1 MTEAGDRLP
10 QAGGAPDHGVAKAA
24 PTGATTAEAAPLRA
38 FIVASYVD
46 LFLGQSRKAAWG
58 TLAAATLLA
67 LTWSRATPTVLPWL
81 WLGLV
86 GMVTWWR
93 LTRAEGCIRSAG
105 GADAERRITLLLGC
119 NGLLLMAPLAGFGA
133 MSEIQRAAVSLV
145 LLSLATGSVAT
156 TTGHRRTFLVYA
168 GPLLL
173 PLAAAWVW
181 TLHPDEPAWTTYG
194 LAGLIV
200 AFLGIL
206 VSVGQQQHAV
216 FRESCRIRFAE
227 QTLNQQLQQALA
239 NESEAHRSKTH
250 FLAAA
255 SHDLRQP
262 IHSINVLLAALA
274 LRQLDGRSADIVRL
288 LTDVSAS
295 LSAQL
300 DTLLDISRLDA
311 GSIKPEF
318 QPARLDQLVQAHH
331 QTLLAVAAARGQ
343 TARVQIDGQMTAWTD
358 RNLLSRVLGN
368 LSDNAMKYNRAGGSL
383 TLGLRR
389 DGDTALLS
397 VTDTG
402 IGIPP
407 AEQSRVFQEF
417 YQVGNRERDR
427 AKGLG
432 LGLAI
437 VERLCRLLGVGIS
450 LESTV
455 GVGTTVTL
463 RIPVAAA
470 ETPPPLAEL
479 PVADVPA
486 GLSVLVVD
494 DEVAIR
500 ESMAL
505 LLQAWGC
512 RVHLADGTTQAVQV
526 ALREPVDVVLSDLR
540 LAHEDSGLRVL
551 QALRA
556 LKPAAR
562 MALITGDTAPD
573 RIRQAESAGA
583 VLMHKP
589 VAPERLR
596 AFLAA
601 PADAEGAGE
610 PPPQDAAHAPA
621 ADGARPAA

>member
-1 MTEAGDRLP
+1 MPESSHLLLEAND
-10 QAGGAPDHGVAKAA
+10 ADDHVDARAA
-24 PTGATTAEAAPLRA
+24 PTVRAAAEGQRLRA
-38 FIVASYVD
+38 FIVANYVD

-58 TLAAATLLA
+58 TLAAASLLA
-67 LTWSRATPTVLPWL
+67 LTWSRAVPTAAPWL
-81 WLGLV
+81 WLALV
-86 GMVTWWR
+86 GAATWWR
-93 LTRAEGCIRSAG
+93 LTQAEGFIRDAG
-105 GADAERRITLLLGC
+105 GAAAERRIMMLLAF
-119 NGLLLMAPLAGFGA
+119 NGLLLMAPLSGFGA
-133 MSEIQRAAVSLV
+133 MSEVQRAAVSLV
-145 LLSLATGSVAT
+145 LLALATGSVAT

-168 GPLLL
+168 GPLLV

-181 TLHPDEPAWTTYG
+181 TLHPDEHAWTTYG
-194 LAGLIV
+194 LAFLIV
-200 AFLGIL
+200 AFLGVL

-227 QTLNQQLQQALA
+227 QKLNQQLQQALS

-274 LRQLDGRSADIVRL
+274 LRKLDARSADIVKL

-318 QPARLDQLVQAHH
+318 QPARLDQLVLAHH
-331 QTLLAVAAARGQ
+331 QALQAVAAARGQ
-343 TARVQIDGQMTAWTD
+343 TAQVQVQAPMSAMTD
-358 RNLLSRVLGN
+358 RSLLLRVLGN
-368 LSDNAMKYNRAGGSL
+368 LSDNAMKYNRTGGSV

-389 DGDTALLS
+389 EGDTALLS

-417 YQVGNRERDR
+417 YQVGNHERDR

-437 VERLCRLLGVGIS
+437 VERLCRLLGVRLS
-450 LESTV
+450 LESAE

-463 RIPVAAA
+463 RIPIVAV
-470 ETPPPLAEL
+470 ETPTPAPEA
-479 PVADVPA
+479 PAAGVPA

-500 ESMAL
+500 ESMGM
-505 LLQAWGC
+505 LLQEWGC
-512 RVHLADGTTQAVQV
+512 HVHLAEGTTQAVQI

-540 LAHEDSGLRVL
+540 LAQDDSGLRVL

-556 LKPAAR
+556 LRPAAR

-589 VAPERLR
+589 IAPDRLR
-596 AFLAA
+596 AFLSASPGIERPDA
-601 PADAEGAGE
+601 PRAEGPADAGAGNG
-610 PPPQDAAHAPA
+610 DCPA
-621 ADGARPAA
+621 G